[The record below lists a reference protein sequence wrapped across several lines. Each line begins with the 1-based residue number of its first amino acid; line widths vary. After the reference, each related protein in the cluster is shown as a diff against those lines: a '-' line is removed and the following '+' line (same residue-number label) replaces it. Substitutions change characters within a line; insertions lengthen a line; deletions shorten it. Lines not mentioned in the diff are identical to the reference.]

1 MKLTSISLIS
11 LLSFSGLAQYVQ
23 AQNVVVANGSNDWVL
38 HAPSGAS
45 YMVIAPKINGSYA
58 WSRQFTFRNNGD
70 LTTSG
75 SLGLGTASLSGY
87 RLAVNGTI
95 RAKEVRVN
103 TGWSDFVF
111 EEDYSLPTLSEVES
125 HIKAHKHLPDIPS
138 AAEVEA
144 EGVELGVI
152 SSKLL
157 QKVEELTLYVIAQE
171 KRINQQNERIEVLE
185 AENAGLKE

>member
-1 MKLTSISLIS
+1 MKAKSTYFGLLTILFVVLIS
-11 LLSFSGLAQYVQ
+11 MQSSWAQGTIID
-23 AQNVVVANGSNDWVL
+23 NGSANKWVL
-38 HAPSGAS
+38 HNPNDSRKFL
-45 YMVIAPKINGSYA
+45 VIAPGNGSSWNWGA
-58 WSRQFTFRNNGD
+58 AFNFFND
-70 LTTSG
+70 G
-75 SLGLGTASLSGY
+75 SLCIGTAVKQSGY
-87 RLAVNGTI
+87 KLAVNGII
-95 RAKEVRVN
+95 RAKEIRVN

-125 HIKAHKHLPDIPS
+125 HIKANKHLPGIPS

-171 KRINQQNERIEVLE
+171 KRIAALE
-185 AENAGLKE
+185 AENKALRE